1 MSKNLSSPLIKWW
14 APLKFTTFRM
24 LWIVWLTANIC
35 MWMNDVAAS
44 WLMTS
49 LSTSAAMIA
58 LVQTASNLPVFL
70 LGLPSGA
77 LADILDRKKYFLFT
91 QIWVAVNASI
101 LFITAAFELLNPGL
115 LLVLTFLNGVGLAMR
130 WPVFAAIV
138 PQLIPKDHLSPALAL
153 NGIALNISRIVGPIV
168 AGLVISTLG
177 IAEVFAL
184 NVVFSIMAAVIVY
197 RWKFQAEVSTLPG
210 ERFIGAM
217 RVGWQFI
224 GQSKRIKT
232 VLLRVFIF
240 FMQTSAVLALLPLI
254 AKDHFHGDAQTFTLL
269 LSCIGFG
276 AVLAASQLPRLRAR
290 WNRTQLA
297 NVGSMIQAVASIGV
311 VLSPEIWVAIPLL
324 IISGMAW
331 ICAANSLTVSVQLC
345 LPNWVKA
352 RGMSFYQVSLMGG
365 SALGAA
371 VWGYVTELTDIDIGV
386 ISGNIFGLFCL
397 ALIYK
402 QKIEGAS
409 EEDLT
414 PVCPIEH
421 PGASH
426 QIDHHEGPVMIS
438 IHYQIK
444 EHNRDQFK
452 IVMAKSRKLR
462 LMQGALS
469 WSLFEDH
476 QNRELFIEY
485 FMFDTW
491 ADYLRRF
498 DRFTIQDLKMQEARH
513 SLHAGDT
520 PPKIVR
526 EIASKLKVTSK

>member
-1 MSKNLSSPLIKWW
+1 MINQHLPLIQWW
-14 APLKFTTFRM
+14 APLKFRTFRM
-24 LWIVWLTANIC
+24 LWIVWLTSNTC

-49 LSTSAAMIA
+49 LTTSVTMIA

-77 LADILDRKKYFLFT
+77 LADIFNRKKYFLFT
-91 QIWVAVNASI
+91 QIWVAINSCI
-101 LFITAAFELLNPGL
+101 LFISVAFELLNPTTL
-115 LLVLTFLNGVGLAMR
+115 LIFTFLNGVGLAMR

-153 NGIALNISRIVGPIV
+153 NGIAMNVSRITGPII
-168 AGLVISTLG
+168 AGLVIAYLG

-184 NVVFSIMAAVIVY
+184 NVIFSIMAAIIVY
-197 RWKFQAEVSTLPG
+197 QWKFEAEVSTLPG

-232 VLLRVFIF
+232 VLLRVFFF
-240 FMQTSAVLALLPLI
+240 FMQSSALLALLPLI
-254 AKDHFHGDAQTFTLL
+254 AKNHFSGDAQTFTLL
-269 LSCIGFG
+269 LACLGFG
-276 AVLAASQLPRLRAR
+276 AVTAASQLPRIRSR

-297 NVGSMIQAVASIGV
+297 NAGSLVQAITSIGV
-311 VLSPEIWVAIPLL
+311 ILSPELWTAIPLL

-331 ICAANSLTVSVQLC
+331 ICVANSLTISVQLS

-371 VWGYVTELTDIDIGV
+371 LWGKVSDLTNIDVGV
-386 ISGNIFGLFCL
+386 ICGNIVGLLLL

-402 QKIEGAS
+402 KEIEGDL

-421 PGASH
+421 PDSSH
-426 QIDHHEGPVMIS
+426 HIDMNEGPVMIS
-438 IHYQIK
+438 IHYKIK
-444 EHNRDQFK
+444 QENREAFK
-452 IVMAKSRKLR
+452 LVMTKSKKSR

-469 WSLFEDH
+469 WSLFENY
-476 QNRELFIEY
+476 QNPQAFVEY
-485 FMFDTW
+485 YIFDTW

-498 DRFTIQDLKMQEARH
+498 DRFTIQDLNMQEERH
-513 SLHAGDT
+513 ALHEGDS
-520 PPKIVR
+520 PPKIIR
-526 EIASKLKVTSK
+526 EIATKLKLSKPS

>member
-1 MSKNLSSPLIKWW
+1 MTNPAQELIKWW

-24 LWIVWLTANIC
+24 LWIVWLTANTC

-49 LSTSAAMIA
+49 LTTSATMIA

-77 LADILDRKKYFLFT
+77 LADIFDRRKYFLFT
-91 QIWVAVNASI
+91 QIWVAVNACV
-101 LFITAAFELLNPGL
+101 LFITVAFDLLNPSSL
-115 LLVLTFLNGVGLAMR
+115 LLLTFLNGVGLAMR

-153 NGIALNISRIVGPIV
+153 NGIAMNTSRIIGPIL
-168 AGLVISTLG
+168 AGAVIAYAG

-184 NVVFSIMAAVIVY
+184 NVIFSIMAAVIIY
-197 RWKFQAEVSTLPG
+197 RWQFQAEVSTLPG

-217 RVGWQFI
+217 RVGWQYI

-232 VLLRVFIF
+232 VLLRVFFF
-240 FMQTSAVLALLPLI
+240 FMQSSALLALLPLI
-254 AKDHFHGDAQTFTLL
+254 AKDHFGGDAQTFTLL
-269 LSCIGFG
+269 LACLGFG
-276 AVLAASQLPRLRAR
+276 AVLAASQLPRIRSG

-297 NVGSMIQAVASIGV
+297 NAGSITQAISSIGV
-311 VLSPEIWVAIPLL
+311 IFCPEVWMALPLL

-331 ICAANSLTVSVQLC
+331 ICVANSLTISVQLC

-371 VWGYVTELTDIDIGV
+371 LWGKVTELSTIEAGV
-386 ISGNIFGLFCL
+386 ISGNLVGLLLLAFIFH
-397 ALIYK
+397 K
-402 QKIEGAS
+402 KIEGTI

-421 PGASH
+421 PDTSQQVDMAA
-426 QIDHHEGPVMIS
+426 GPVMIS

-444 EHNRDQFK
+444 PENQEEFRS
-452 IVMAKSRKLR
+452 IMTESRKLR
-462 LMQGALS
+462 LMQGALT

-476 QNRELFIEY
+476 QDSEAFVEY
-485 FMFDTW
+485 FVFDTW

-513 SLHAGDT
+513 ALHAGDG

-526 EIASKLKVTSK
+526 EIASKLKAKR